1 MVFSPFQKDLAEY
14 SINELELKIAELSR
28 KWQMA
33 AANPAMQAQIVT
45 FIDIYKVE
53 LHSRIA
59 SEQLKAQQTHDS
71 EESPLDKLINVN

>member
-1 MVFSPFQKDLAEY
+1 
-14 SINELELKIAELSR
+14 
-28 KWQMA
+28 MA
-33 AANPAMQAQIVT
+33 AANPAMQDQIVT